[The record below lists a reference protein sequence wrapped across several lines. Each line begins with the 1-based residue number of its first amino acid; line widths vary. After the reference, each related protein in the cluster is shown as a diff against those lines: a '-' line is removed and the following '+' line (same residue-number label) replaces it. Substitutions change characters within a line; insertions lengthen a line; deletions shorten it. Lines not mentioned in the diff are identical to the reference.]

1 MDVRENE
8 QAGGPF
14 ANPEAMLLPE
24 VGDASEASIHTSV
37 AFLQDTLT
45 GMGLSDELN
54 LMSSEPADVATT
66 CNALYALLLQ
76 HQKDA
81 QYKEQLRQEMSRARS
96 EIKLMDK
103 ERSKLESMLDNKER
117 EIGALSNRA
126 RAGDDARKEEVSKA
140 RRDADDL
147 QKRLF
152 GSERRLVQM
161 QHEIKRKEKE
171 YERLQERL
179 SHYLADKK
187 RNESAALDMAGK
199 LATGAA
205 TGAGAALSKSSV
217 RSDEGLKAIVAAY
230 EGKQSELARENKDL
244 RAALSSLQ
252 GEYKEAL
259 NASMARR
266 QADVAAGP
274 VVEESFLRQ
283 VPMMNA
289 DELRAELAV
298 KLKVLQRR
306 LGNLSWRGP
315 AEGKDY
321 GSVAEQ
327 RLANDLSIA
336 KSVIQDQE
344 QLIACVLGALRS
356 AQVAQEAKYQSEIKA
371 LVQRYQ
377 GQLASAEAALAQAE
391 GEAAQGEK
399 AARALEETRRAYEE
413 LLEQRDDASRRVK
426 EYEDAL
432 HSADA
437 KYSRALKDATNKAES
452 GVAAALAAARAE
464 VEGEMTRMA
473 SESTELQLNLK
484 REQASLRAETGAL
497 RERLVAEKA
506 ASSKAAA
513 ERDEAIATLQI
524 HIQEAERRGAARI
537 KVEMQSVIA
546 TKEAEL
552 AALAMK
558 IKDSEETIAAAEQRT
573 EQVRVQMEEE
583 AAAKVRAAQQ
593 EHSAAIRAVEAA
605 QATALA
611 AAEMRLAEAIRES
624 SRDRSAMSRD
634 LDSIRRD
641 SEREISALNEELI
654 SAAAAAS
661 QREAALKITLGQ
673 QHEEEIALLRK
684 GMGQDR
690 ATLLAKA
697 ESDFIEEREILSE
710 RAAQLQAQLDAE
722 RCALKGRED
731 QLRNEARK
739 VAEAAESARKYDEMT
754 KHYKDLMGR
763 YAPGM
768 GAGIFLERAVGRR
781 AEEMAASKRGLRA

>member
-1 MDVRENE
+1 V
-8 QAGGPF
+8 
-14 ANPEAMLLPE
+14 PE

-54 LMSSEPADVATT
+54 LMSSNPADVATT
-66 CNALYALLLQ
+66 CNTLYALMLQ

-96 EIKLMDK
+96 EMKIMDK
-103 ERSKLESMLDNKER
+103 ERSKLETMLDNKDR

-140 RRDADDL
+140 RREADDL
-147 QKRLF
+147 QKRFL

-161 QHEIKRKEKE
+161 QHEIKRKEKD
-171 YERLQERL
+171 YQRLQERL

-199 LATGAA
+199 LATGASA
-205 TGAGAALSKSSV
+205 VGGAALSKSAV

-259 NASMARR
+259 NATMARR
-266 QADVAAGP
+266 EADAVAGP

-283 VPMMNA
+283 VPTMNA

-306 LGNLSWRGP
+306 LSNLSWRGP

-327 RLANDLSIA
+327 RSANDLAIA

-413 LLEQRDDASRRVK
+413 VLVQRDDALRRV
-426 EYEDAL
+426 EECEDEL
-432 HSADA
+432 HTAEA
-437 KYSRALKDATNKAES
+437 EYSRALKDATTKAES
-452 GVAAALAAARAE
+452 SVAAALAAARAE
-464 VEGEMTRMA
+464 VEGEMTRVA
-473 SESTELQLNLK
+473 SESTELHLNLK

-506 ASSKAAA
+506 ASSKSAA
-513 ERDEAIATLQI
+513 ERDQVIATLETQ
-524 HIQEAERRGAARI
+524 IQEAERRGAARS
-537 KVEMQSVIA
+537 KVEMQSA
-546 TKEAEL
+546 LAAKEAEL
-552 AALAMK
+552 AAIAMK
-558 IKDSEETIAAAEQRT
+558 IKYAEEAMTAAEQKT
-573 EQVRVQMEEE
+573 EQIRVQLEKEV
-583 AAAKVRAAQQ
+583 AAKVAQQ
-593 EHSAAIRAVEAA
+593 EQCDAVRAVEAA

-624 SRDRSAMSRD
+624 SRDREALSRN
-634 LDSIRRD
+634 LDSVRTD
-641 SEREISALNEELI
+641 SEREISALNEKLI
-654 SAAAAAS
+654 AARTAAS
-661 QREAALKITLGQ
+661 QREAALKESLQQ
-673 QHEEEIALLRK
+673 QHEEELALLRK

-739 VAEAAESARKYDEMT
+739 VAEAAESARKYDEMA
-754 KHYKDLMGR
+754 KHYKDLMGK

-781 AEEMAASKRGLRA
+781 AEEMAAASKRGLRA

>member
-1 MDVRENE
+1 MFFLCFISNV
-8 QAGGPF
+8 QAGPF
-14 ANPEAMLLPE
+14 ADPAALLLPE

-45 GMGLSDELN
+45 GMGLSEELD

-81 QYKEQLRQEMSRARS
+81 QYKEQLRQEMSRTRS
-96 EIKLMDK
+96 EIKLMDR
-103 ERSKLESMLDNKER
+103 ERSKLEAMLDNKER

-126 RAGDDARKEEVSKA
+126 RAGEDARKEEVSKA
-140 RRDADDL
+140 RRESDDL
-147 QKRLF
+147 QKRLL

-161 QHEIKRKEKE
+161 QHEIKRKEKD

-187 RNESAALDMAGK
+187 RNENAALDMAGK
-199 LATGAA
+199 LVTGGAA
-205 TGAGAALSKSSV
+205 TAALSKSAV
-217 RSDEGLKAIVAAY
+217 RSDEGLKAVVAAY

-266 QADVAAGP
+266 EADAAAGP
-274 VVEESFLRQ
+274 VVEESFLRK
-283 VPMMNA
+283 VPTMNA
-289 DELRAELAV
+289 DELRAELAA

-306 LGNLSWRGP
+306 LGNLSWRGS
-315 AEGKDY
+315 ADGREC
-321 GSVAEQ
+321 GSIAEQ
-327 RLANDLSIA
+327 RLASDLTIA

-356 AQVAQEAKYQSEIKA
+356 AQVAQESKYQSEIKSLA
-371 LVQRYQ
+371 QRYQ
-377 GQLASAEAALAQAE
+377 GQLASAEAALVQAE
-391 GEAAQGEK
+391 GEAAQGEI
-399 AARALEETRRAYEE
+399 AARQLEETRQAYEV
-413 LLEQRDDASRRVK
+413 LLEERNDALHRA
-426 EYEDAL
+426 EECEDAL
-432 HSADA
+432 RSAEA
-437 KYSRALKDATNKAES
+437 EYSRALKDATSAAES
-452 GVAAALAAARAE
+452 SIAAALAAARAE

-497 RERLVAEKA
+497 RERLVAERA
-506 ASSKAAA
+506 ASAKAAA
-513 ERDEAIATLQI
+513 ERDEAIATLETE
-524 HIQEAERRGAARI
+524 IQEAERRGAARI
-537 KVEMQSVIA
+537 KVEMQSVLA
-546 TKEAEL
+546 AKEAEV
-552 AALAMK
+552 AALA
-558 IKDSEETIAAAEQRT
+558 IKVNDAESAIAAAEQRT
-573 EQVRVQMEEE
+573 EQIRIQLEKE
-583 AAAKVRAAQQ
+583 AAAKIAAAQK
-593 EHSAAIRAVEAA
+593 EHSVAVRGVEAA

-611 AAEMRLAEAIRES
+611 AAEMRVAEAITES
-624 SRDRSAMSRD
+624 SRDREAISRD
-634 LDSIRRD
+634 LEMVRRE
-641 SEREISALNEELI
+641 SEREIAALNEQMAT
-654 SAAAAAS
+654 AAAAAS
-661 QREAALKITLGQ
+661 QREAALKRSLLQ
-673 QHEEEIALLRK
+673 EHEEELERLRK

-710 RAAQLQAQLDAE
+710 RASQLQAQLDAE
-722 RCALKGRED
+722 RVALKGRED
-731 QLRNEARK
+731 QLRSEARK
-739 VAEAAESARKYDEMT
+739 VADAAEAARKYDEMT
-754 KHYKDLMGR
+754 RHYKDLMGR

-781 AEEMAASKRGLRA
+781 AEEMAATKGLRA

>member
-1 MDVRENE
+1 
-8 QAGGPF
+8 
-14 ANPEAMLLPE
+14 
-24 VGDASEASIHTSV
+24 
-37 AFLQDTLT
+37 
-45 GMGLSDELN
+45 MGLSDELH
-54 LMSSEPADVATT
+54 LMSSKPADVATT

-140 RRDADDL
+140 RREADDL
-147 QKRLF
+147 QKRFL

-161 QHEIKRKEKE
+161 QHEIKRKEKD

-187 RNESAALDMAGK
+187 RNENAALDMAGK
-199 LATGAA
+199 IATGAA
-205 TGAGAALSKSSV
+205 AGPGAALSKSAV

-259 NASMARR
+259 NATMARR
-266 QADVAAGP
+266 EADAAAGP

-283 VPMMNA
+283 VPTMNA

-321 GSVAEQ
+321 GSVAEH
-327 RLANDLSIA
+327 RIANDLTIA
-336 KSVIQDQE
+336 KTVIQDQE
-344 QLIACVLGALRS
+344 QLIARVLGALRS

-399 AARALEETRRAYEE
+399 AARALEETRRAYKE
-413 LLEQRDDASRRVK
+413 LLGQRDDALRRV
-426 EYEDAL
+426 EECEDAL
-432 HSADA
+432 YSAEA
-437 KYSRALKDATNKAES
+437 EYSRKLKNATTQAES
-452 GVAAALAAARAE
+452 SVAAALTAARAE

-506 ASSKAAA
+506 ASSKSAA
-513 ERDEAIATLQI
+513 ERDEAIENLETRT
-524 HIQEAERRGAARI
+524 QEAERRGAARI
-537 KVEMQSVIA
+537 KVEMQSVLA

-558 IKDSEETIAAAEQRT
+558 LKDAEDAIAVAEQRT
-573 EQVRVQMEEE
+573 EQIRVQLEEE
-583 AAAKVRAAQQ
+583 AAAKVRVAQE
-593 EHSAAIRAVEAA
+593 EHSAAVRALEAA
-605 QATALA
+605 QTTALA
-611 AAEMRLAEAIRES
+611 AAEMRLAEAVGES
-624 SRDRSAMSRD
+624 SRDRESISRN

-641 SEREISALNEELI
+641 SEREIFALNEKL
-654 SAAAAAS
+654 SAAAAAAS
-661 QREAALKITLGQ
+661 QREATLKKKLQQ

-684 GMGQDR
+684 GMSQDR

-739 VAEAAESARKYDEMT
+739 VAEAAESARKYDEMA

-781 AEEMAASKRGLRA
+781 AEEMAANKRGIRA